1 MITDETM
8 RCAQYWFVFHPMH
21 KTRKVFGLGLPLR
34 GWLWLGSVALIL
46 LPVCLYWNTTWMEFG
61 LRDDYGVLREAQQ
74 EPHRIEQFCGSH
86 ARPVFGWLQQAT
98 FMPLR
103 TISDL
108 AWPRLLGSFFTGVL
122 GACVFQVLVRLHG
135 WSVLTSACVGAILTV
150 LPSVQV
156 VAGWAIVWP
165 YLISALLAVAAF
177 VVAESG
183 FRASTGLSWKQI
195 GLCLLAGLLVIASV
209 WVYQPN
215 GLFYLVFVAV
225 KVVRR
230 GEVLQPAPRY
240 RLIQHLFLMGA
251 GMLTAYALIRG
262 AFALEWLPMSKRV
275 AFEHDLLGKL
285 VWFSR
290 HTLPNGLALF
300 VLNDFQGRTQPWYGL
315 AVATTSLLIGVGGIL
330 VFKRRG
336 WREGLVWFSGLVVL
350 LIGSHGINLM
360 ASERWASYRTIYPLA
375 GVVLVY
381 LAASIG
387 MVAEVLP
394 AMKKLR
400 GVLSVVVVVV
410 AAVLARKQA
419 YELLAVPQHEELEL
433 VRSEMKKLDV
443 TRDQKVYVITPTPEI
458 APAHLL
464 YSDEFGSLSTD
475 SDWVPKEMMK
485 LLFLEAYPGKPT
497 VRSLDHMVSGE
508 KPPPPGIYDVVIDLR
523 GLGAAGQTSAGPA
536 ARF

>member
-1 MITDETM
+1 
-8 RCAQYWFVFHPMH
+8 MH
-21 KTRKVFGLGLPLR
+21 KTKTILGVGLPLR
-34 GWLWLGSVALIL
+34 GWLWLGSIALIL
-46 LPVCLYWNTTWMEFG
+46 FPVCLYWNTTWAEFG

-74 EPHRIEQFCGSH
+74 EPRMIEQFCGSH
-86 ARPVFGWLQQAT
+86 ARPIFGWLQQAT

-122 GACVFQVLVRLHG
+122 GACVFQVLVRLHR
-135 WSVLTSACVGAILTV
+135 WSLLTAACVGAILTV

-165 YLISALLAVAAF
+165 YLISALLSLTAF
-177 VVAESG
+177 VVAENG
-183 FRASTGLSWKQI
+183 FRASEGLSWKQFW
-195 GLCLLAGLLVIASV
+195 LCLLAGLLVIASA

-240 RLIQHLFLMGA
+240 RLIQHLFLLGA

-275 AFEHDLLGKL
+275 AFEHDPLGKL
-285 VWFSR
+285 LWFAKNS
-290 HTLPNGLALF
+290 LPNGLALL

-315 AVATTSLLIGVGGIL
+315 AVTATSVLIGIGGLL
-330 VFKRRG
+330 VFRRRG
-336 WREGLVWFSGLVVL
+336 WREGLVWFVGLVFL

-360 ASERWASYRTIYPLA
+360 VSERWASYRTIYPLA
-375 GVVLVY
+375 GVILVY
-381 LAASIG
+381 VAASMG
-387 MVAEVLP
+387 MVAENFPIVKR
-394 AMKKLR
+394 AR
-400 GVLSVVVVVV
+400 GMLSVIVVVL
-410 AAVLARKQA
+410 AALLARRQA
-419 YELLAVPQHEELEL
+419 YELIAVPQHEELEMI
-433 VRSEMKKLDV
+433 RSEMKKLDV

-485 LLFLEAYPGKPT
+485 LLFMEARPGTPT
-497 VRSLDHMVSGE
+497 VKSLDHMVSGE
-508 KPPPPGIYDVVIDLR
+508 KPPPPGIYDVVLDLR
-523 GLGAAGQTSAGPA
+523 AVGSRKA
-536 ARF
+536 F